1 MPSPPRQLRLE
12 QLVDGHAARR
22 QSLIETLIRAILG
35 IWSGFDRWYDDD
47 LLNSAAARAAMLALA
62 AAREARRLDRAFNK
76 AVFDEF
82 GLRYD
87 DLGEVEDIYPR
98 SGVSPLD
105 VYRRPGLQYRYAI
118 KQGKSEVEAREIALE
133 RAESL
138 ATTDVRIAGR
148 DESVRDYSK
157 VKAVLGWR
165 RILHPELSRSGPC
178 GLCVVAADRVY
189 RSGDLEDIHDG
200 CVCGKLPITDA
211 DDPGLRMNRNDLD
224 RLYAAAGGNA
234 GDLLKRI
241 RVQVRENGEI
251 GPVLVRAGDNFRD
264 AEDAGATR
272 YSPPTLDEHRANLLR
287 MKESLVG
294 TTDRLQSRLADPTTP
309 ADDVLA
315 IQTAIR
321 RNHETLTA
329 LDRRLLSR

>member
-1 MPSPPRQLRLE
+1 MPSQPRQLRLE
-12 QLVDGHAARR
+12 QLVDAHAARR
-22 QSLIETLIRAILG
+22 QSLIETLLKAIFG
-35 IWSGFDRWYDDD
+35 IWFNFDRWYDDD
-47 LLNSAAARAAMLALA
+47 LLNSAAARAALLALA
-62 AAREARRLDRAFNK
+62 AAREARRQDRAFNK

-82 GLRYD
+82 GLSYD

-118 KQGKSEVEAREIALE
+118 KQGKSEAEAREIALE

-148 DESVRDYSK
+148 DESVRDYAK
-157 VKAVLGWR
+157 VKGVLGWR

-189 RSGDLEDIHDG
+189 KSGDLEDIHDG
-200 CVCGKLPITDA
+200 CVCGKLPITDF

-241 RVQVRENGEI
+241 RVQVHENGEI
-251 GPVLVRAGDNFRD
+251 GPVLRREGDNFRD

-272 YSPPTLDEHRANLLR
+272 YSPPTPEEHRANLLR
-287 MKESLVG
+287 IKESLVG
-294 TTDRLQSRLADPTTP
+294 TTDRLQSRLADPATP
-309 ADDVLA
+309 ADDILT

-321 RNHETLTA
+321 RNNETLTA